1 MNHKREHLHKDY
13 GILRLFGGFAM
24 AKSAVEKSC
33 GAVVV
38 KRKGSKMFVLIV
50 RQMEGHWGFPKGH
63 MKDYESEQDTAA
75 REVLEETGVEFE
87 FYSNFREETHYKL
100 KSGNMKNVVYFMG
113 RRTGGKEEPQENEI
127 SEVRWVPLT
136 DAIILLTYDTDAVVL
151 RKAMRYI
158 KDNIE
163 EYSDIL

>member
-1 MNHKREHLHKDY
+1 MKT
-13 GILRLFGGFAM
+13 
-24 AKSAVEKSC
+24 EKSC
-33 GAVVV
+33 GGVLFTRQENTIRYLIIRHLAV
-38 KRKGSKMFVLIV
+38 
-50 RQMEGHWGFPKGH
+50 HWGFPKGH